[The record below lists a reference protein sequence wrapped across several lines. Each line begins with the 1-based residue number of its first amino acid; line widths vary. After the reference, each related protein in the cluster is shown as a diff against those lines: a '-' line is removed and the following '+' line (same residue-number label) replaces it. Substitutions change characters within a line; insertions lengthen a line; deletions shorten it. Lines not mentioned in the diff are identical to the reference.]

1 MKAEDLRT
9 RLKMIYTESMIER
22 IQVLSTLEGKI
33 EKIIVDVHELSCQ
46 EARQFINNVINLSF
60 GSCTVEVIHGYRHGT
75 KIKEMIREKFLN
87 PYIKLI
93 VPDQFNLGVTYL
105 QPLAVM

>member
-1 MKAEDLRT
+1 MKAEDLHI
-9 RLKMIYTESMIER
+9 RLRMIYTENMIER
-22 IQVLSTLEGKI
+22 IQVLSSLEGKI
-33 EKIIVDVHELSCQ
+33 EKIIVDVHGLSCQ

-75 KIKEMIREKFLN
+75 KIKEMIQEKFLN

-93 VPDQFNLGVTYL
+93 IPDQFNLGVTYL
-105 QPLAVM
+105 RPSAVM